1 MSYYSLIYK
10 FFSSYKFLVKSFVL
24 AELRIVL
31 DTIEIDEETD
41 KHNDSTVDEFF
52 TSLMKMVPKHAM
64 AKIEENDVVSFDA

>member
-1 MSYYSLIYK
+1 MSLVI
-10 FFSSYKFLVKSFVL
+10 SSYTFLVEVFVL
-24 AELRIVL
+24 AELKFIL
-31 DTIEIDEETD
+31 DTIEIDEQANEQTD